1 MLCCAADLN
10 VALDWAMVGIFVCA
24 GQAWSIAVAPPDPVA
39 AYGALGTPWRDG
51 LCARVRQRSAQQ
63 LVGCLCTK
71 RSTTCLSSGWLR
83 MRRRSSSAIRST
95 RACAVAQSV
104 TLGGFNSFAA
114 LRPLQGRSLAAQ
126 HRSAVQSR
134 SPVRRD
140 WLSALVRNTK
150 MGPLVSKSQQEKVPP
165 FRQLCARRQ
174 LS

>member
-1 MLCCAADLN
+1 MLAAVGLSASRVSAVLCCAVLCCAVLCCAADLN

-24 GQAWSIAVAPPDPVA
+24 GQAWSIAVAPPDHVA

-71 RSTTCLSSGWLR
+71 RSTTCLSSGWWR

-104 TLGGFNSFAA
+104 TLGRLQQLRCTAAVARPQSRGATPLSLAEQITSASRLA
-114 LRPLQGRSLAAQ
+114 LRPR
-126 HRSAVQSR
+126 
-134 SPVRRD
+134 P
-140 WLSALVRNTK
+140 
-150 MGPLVSKSQQEKVPP
+150 
-165 FRQLCARRQ
+165 
-174 LS
+174 